1 MIDVKS
7 VVLYIVPIMKERLLI
22 HSCCGPCS
30 AYPFS
35 ILLDSFKVEAF
46 YSNSNLNTAG
56 EYFKRLEGLRLLC
69 SRQGVTCH
77 ADDYVTEQWKNAVK
91 GYEHEPERG
100 GRCKICYEYR
110 LRRTFEFAKTNNI
123 KYVTTTLTVA
133 PYKDT
138 RFIFEIETNLSS
150 EYGVKFLD
158 FDFKKKNGYAK
169 TKELAKENDLYIQDY
184 CGCEFSLVDKE
195 QRTGGEL

>member
-1 MIDVKS
+1 
-7 VVLYIVPIMKERLLI
+7 MKERLLI
-22 HSCCGPCS
+22 HCCCGPCS

-46 YSNSNLNTAG
+46 FSNSNLNTAS
-56 EYFKRLEGLRLLC
+56 EYSNRLDGLKLLC

-77 ADDYVTEQWKNAVK
+77 ADDYVPEEWCKVIK

-100 GRCKICYEYR
+100 ARCKICYEYR
-110 LRRTFEFAKTNNI
+110 LRRTFEFAKAHDI

-133 PYKDT
+133 PYKDS
-138 RFIFEIETNLSS
+138 RAIFDIASRLSD
-150 EYGVKFLD
+150 ECGVKFLD

-169 TKELAKENDLYIQDY
+169 TKELAKEHGIYIQNY
-184 CGCEFSLVDKE
+184 CGCEFSLLDKE
-195 QRTGGEL
+195 QRTRGEI

>member
-1 MIDVKS
+1 
-7 VVLYIVPIMKERLLI
+7 MKERLLI

-35 ILLDSFKVEAF
+35 LLTDSFKVEAF
-46 YSNSNLNTAG
+46 YSNSNLNTAS

-69 SRQGVTCH
+69 SRQGVTCYT
-77 ADDYVTEQWKNAVK
+77 DDYVPEQWYEVVK

-100 GRCKICYEYR
+100 TRCKICYEYR
-110 LRRTFEFAKTNNI
+110 LRRTFEFAKANNI

-133 PYKDT
+133 PYKDSRVIFDIAT
-138 RFIFEIETNLSS
+138 RLSD

-158 FDFKKKNGYAK
+158 FDFKKKDGYLK
-169 TKELAKENDLYIQDY
+169 TKELAKENGIYIQNY
-184 CGCEFSLVDKE
+184 CGCVFSLVDKE
-195 QRTGGEL
+195 QRTRGEV